1 MAEKKVDG
9 RSKIAR
15 LRTKADKI
23 GITYTDNT
31 SEEALEE
38 AIEQWEDAN
47 ADAPPVSGAPVPNQA
62 SVDIVAL
69 GKVMAEQMGE
79 AVRQSRKPDV
89 TEDGLIDL
97 RDADPDDE
105 TTEKIYFHPAS
116 WWILP
121 AKRIGG
127 QRIKAPWGKIV
138 FKMDTGSSVLV
149 GGRTQTKYQSVYRTK
164 SKKEQAYMDTHELY
178 RKFFFWSDD
187 TIAASSMEVA
197 FAERYAAHVNNLNA
211 KQSAE
216 LFSIGAEL
224 GLKLTRSMALPVLR
238 SNIAEELTKR
248 EAEVER
254 ERERQLIVASSRGD
268 LLTIQAE

>member
-47 ADAPPVSGAPVPNQA
+47 ADAPPVSGAPAPSQA

-69 GKVMAEQMGE
+69 GKVMADQMGN
-79 AVRQSRKPDV
+79 AIRTANLPHSD
-89 TEDGLIDL
+89 DGLVDM

-105 TTEKIYFHPAS
+105 APEKIYFHPAS

-127 QRIKAPWGKIV
+127 QRIKAPFGRIV

-149 GGRTQTKYQSVYRTK
+149 GGRHQTKYQSVFRTK
-164 SKKEQAYMDTHELY
+164 SKKEQAYMDTHEMY

-187 TIAASSMEVA
+187 SVAASSMEVA

-216 LFSIGAEL
+216 LFAIGADL

-268 LLTIQAE
+268 LLSIQPQ